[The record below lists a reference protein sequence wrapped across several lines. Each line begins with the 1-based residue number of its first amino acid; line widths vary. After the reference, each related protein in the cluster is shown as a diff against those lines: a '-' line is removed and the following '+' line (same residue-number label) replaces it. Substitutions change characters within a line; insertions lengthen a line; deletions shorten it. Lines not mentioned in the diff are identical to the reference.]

1 MLTQEG
7 VPVDTPSRC
16 LLCLPYVL
24 SYVPTVAT
32 DDVLSLADDEVR
44 HEIQYY
50 DHFGNPTAKVQ
61 HGFSPLGHDLI
72 TLQDYDALNRA
83 SKLWLP
89 VAYGSSD
96 GSYVNPG
103 KLSQTA
109 RSFFLYGMDS
119 HPYSLTVYD
128 GSALNEVVEEYGP
141 GKNWHTTVTFASY
154 FLRWLLIV

>member
-1 MLTQEG
+1 MTLE
-7 VPVDTPSRC
+7 
-16 LLCLPYVL
+16 LLIKRYYIVFERTDENSFITASQLYVL
-24 SYVPTVAT
+24 DSCYGWCPF
-32 DDVLSLADDEVR
+32 SGGWWSPP
-44 HEIQYY
+44 YN
-50 DHFGNPTAKVQ
+50 HFGNPTVKVQ

-128 GSALNEVVEEYGP
+128 GSALNEVVEEYARLFHL
-141 GKNWHTTVTFASY
+141 K
-154 FLRWLLIV
+154 